1 MNQKEIQNE
10 QARKNAE
17 PPKIRDPASH
27 PKRRQD
33 KVNGRDQPHHTD
45 VVEALLEITGLY
57 ASIHGFETYSRTDLA
72 FKHALTIMEHIERFQ
87 ELQKRGKL
95 PFKVIPRAK
104 IN

>member
-1 MNQKEIQNE
+1 MADHQEMQNRLKSAIQQAILNE
-10 QARKNAE
+10 GKTE
-17 PPKIRDPASH
+17 GIDE
-27 PKRRQD
+27 
-33 KVNGRDQPHHTD
+33 VNLTNTD

-87 ELQKRGKL
+87 ELRRQGKL
-95 PFKVIPRAK
+95 PFNVIPRVE

>member
-1 MNQKEIQNE
+1 MTKHDEMQKRLKSAILQAIQKE
-10 QARKNAE
+10 
-17 PPKIRDPASH
+17 
-27 PKRRQD
+27 
-33 KVNGRDQPHHTD
+33 GRTEGTDEINLTNTD

-87 ELQKRGKL
+87 ELRKKGKL
-95 PFKVIPRAK
+95 PFDVVPRTK